1 MWDKAYIYTSQEFG
15 NDYSV
20 PDGLVLLC
28 WTILVLNERLISE
41 ESWAETWGTFY
52 LQKFYRTALY
62 IIQVISYTY
71 KTFTECHAVVH
82 TLTYIYSATHV
93 LLNLHGFM
101 LLAPLP
107 KGEGISSVPDTTYL
121 GFCLAS
127 HPSCIFGGMS
137 FLSAV
142 PCAYLVALQLFLP
155 WMCPCATTQ
164 VFAPVVVTPLT
175 FVCKILTHCVWLHH
189 HSVTKYSILVDL
201 YLGPKKLILI
211 TSW

>member
-1 MWDKAYIYTSQEFG
+1 MWDKAHIYTSQEFG

-41 ESWAETWGTFY
+41 EGWAETWGTFY

-71 KTFTECHAVVH
+71 KTFVECHAVVH
-82 TLTYIYSATHV
+82 TLTYIYSAIYV
-93 LLNLHGFM
+93 LLKLHGFM

-107 KGEGISSVPDTTYL
+107 KGEGISSVPDTTDL

-142 PCAYLVALQLFLP
+142 LTLLPCNFFFLGCAHVQLHRFLP
-155 WMCPCATTQ
+155 LWWSHRSRMCVKYLHTACGYTVTVLQ
-164 VFAPVVVTPLT
+164 NTVF
-175 FVCKILTHCVWLHH
+175 
-189 HSVTKYSILVDL
+189 
-201 YLGPKKLILI
+201 
-211 TSW
+211 